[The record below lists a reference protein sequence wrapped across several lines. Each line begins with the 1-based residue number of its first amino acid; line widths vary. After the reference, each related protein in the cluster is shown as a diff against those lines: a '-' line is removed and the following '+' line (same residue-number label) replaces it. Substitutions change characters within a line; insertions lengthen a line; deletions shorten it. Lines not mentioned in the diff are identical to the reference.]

1 MMSELSNPFFM
12 KSNALPGFVCTSA
25 LYLISVAIY
34 DNTHDDFLNNV
45 ERVEMKLLIHVNDLF

>member
-1 MMSELSNPFFM
+1 M

-45 ERVEMKLLIHVNDLF
+45 ERVEMKLLIHVNDLFWF